1 MPGLVDKGDVL
12 CARGECRD
20 VSAVV
25 VAPAGFCDV
34 VMVRGWDGDDCAV

>member
-1 MPGLVDKGDVL
+1 MPGLVDNGDVL

-25 VAPAGFCDV
+25 VAPDGFDDV
-34 VMVRGWDGDDCAV
+34 VIVLGWDGEDCVV